1 MCVALGCV
9 SQELPSAIL
18 YSQKQFALCED
29 EREDHPLCTTH
40 SCRFSLFVFKTAS
53 VHNAIGAFSGCILTT
68 WTYTANSCSR
78 MCMTPVFQRVH
89 LYGHLKMSK
98 VCGLSLV

>member
-40 SCRFSLFVFKTAS
+40 SCRFYLCLKQLLSTMLLVLSVGVF
-53 VHNAIGAFSGCILTT
+53 
-68 WTYTANSCSR
+68 
-78 MCMTPVFQRVH
+78 
-89 LYGHLKMSK
+89 
-98 VCGLSLV
+98 